1 MKLKPLLISL
11 AAVSALAAGAAN
23 AAQVIVT
30 TGAGY
35 VKMVDALAALYQKE
49 TGVAVEK
56 SFGGNIGQMLAQMKH
71 GSGVNVVISDEAS
84 LEKFHDALAPDAR
97 RLGDTPLV
105 LVWRKG
111 LAPRVLGFVITIPL
125 VFPPVALGYMLL
137 TALGRTSLVG
147 GALEPFGLSLIFNAR
162 PSRSQASL
170 RAYRSSFVRFR
181 QRSPRR
187 ASSNSRRPSAS
198 TARAGATSSSGS
210 RYRSFGRVSR
220 RRSFS
225 AAPRLGRGGH
235 HHDARRQHLGTH
247 QHALAR
253 NLQRRLTRRL
263 RRRERALPPA
273 LALCGRH
280 LPCGRAP
287 HQAQPKALTSNAR
300 VTRETLRLDS
310 SEMADRVKWKDYP
323 ILLNYP
329 P

>member
-1 MKLKPLLISL
+1 MIDLILNEPQLLFSL
-11 AAVSALAAGAAN
+11 ALTAKTCLVTLALFLVAGPL
-23 AAQVIVT
+23 
-30 TGAGY
+30 AGY
-35 VKMVDALAALYQKE
+35 YLARAP
-49 TGVAVEK
+49 GV
-56 SFGGNIGQMLAQMKH
+56 
-71 GSGVNVVISDEAS
+71 
-84 LEKFHDALAPDAR
+84 
-97 RLGDTPLV
+97 
-105 LVWRKG
+105 
-111 LAPRVLGFVITIPL
+111 APRVLGFVITIPF

-162 PSRSQASL
+162 PSRSRASL
-170 RAYRSSFVRFR
+170 RAYRSSCVRFR

-235 HHDARRQHLGTH
+235 HDDARRQHLGTH
-247 QHALAR
+247 QHTLAR
-253 NLQRRLTRRL
+253 NLQRRLARRL

-300 VTRETLRLDS
+300 TTREPSDWTHR
-310 SEMADRVKWKDYP
+310 KWP
-323 ILLNYP
+323 IG
-329 P
+329 

>member
-1 MKLKPLLISL
+1 MIDLILNEPQLLFSL
-11 AAVSALAAGAAN
+11 ALTAKTCLVTLALFLVAGPL
-23 AAQVIVT
+23 
-30 TGAGY
+30 AGY
-35 VKMVDALAALYQKE
+35 YLARAP
-49 TGVAVEK
+49 GV
-56 SFGGNIGQMLAQMKH
+56 
-71 GSGVNVVISDEAS
+71 
-84 LEKFHDALAPDAR
+84 
-97 RLGDTPLV
+97 
-105 LVWRKG
+105 
-111 LAPRVLGFVITIPL
+111 APRVLGFVITIPL

-162 PSRSQASL
+162 PSRSRASL
-170 RAYRSSFVRFR
+170 RAYRSSCVRFR

-247 QHALAR
+247 QHALTR
-253 NLQRRLTRRL
+253 NLQRRLARRL

-300 VTRETLRLDS
+300 TTREPSDWTHR
-310 SEMADRVKWKDYP
+310 KWP
-323 ILLNYP
+323 IG
-329 P
+329 